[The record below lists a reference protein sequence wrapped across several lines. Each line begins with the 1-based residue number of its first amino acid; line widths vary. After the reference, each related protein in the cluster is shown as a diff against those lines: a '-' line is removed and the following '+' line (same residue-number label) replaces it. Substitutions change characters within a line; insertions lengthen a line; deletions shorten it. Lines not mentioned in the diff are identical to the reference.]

1 MLKMFDHLLAAIRE
15 FDRYEAQRRAL
26 AQSVYAARPRDPAD
40 YEKPAYLRRAIQ
52 VRSRCNDRA

>member
-15 FDRYEAQRRAL
+15 FDRYEAQRRAVVQ
-26 AQSVYAARPRDPAD
+26 AVYAARPCNPTD

-52 VRSRCNDRA
+52 VRSRRGRA